1 MDIKDFEKAL
11 SAGEGYH
18 VEFKSW
24 KEAGGQKAC
33 VKLAVPELI
42 AFANADGGTV
52 YLGVEDKTGEVT
64 GCDDYD
70 CQNIIEAIYDKTR
83 PPLFVKAEE
92 IDYKGKIIIGLSVE
106 NDGIRYTTT
115 DGRCLRRLG
124 KNSKPYYPE
133 GMGNR
138 YSRSQRADFSSRI
151 LSDSTVNDIDLLAVY
166 DLKEKLSRRN
176 PDSTLA
182 QMEALPLLRD
192 LQLLVDDN
200 GVDRLNVAG
209 LLFVGKESS
218 IKALLP
224 QMEVIYLKYDER
236 NLEEYSA
243 RIDLRQPILKILD
256 RLTEKVKD
264 DNHIVNVQ
272 VGLFRLEIE
281 DYSEAVFQEALL
293 NALAHRDYESQ
304 GAVYVRRYP
313 DKIVIENPGGFPE
326 GISKYNI
333 ITHPSIPRNKLIA
346 ETLQHLKYV
355 QRTGQGVDII
365 YKDMVLTGKPYPEY
379 SVYND
384 AVKLVLHSQVEDFDF
399 VRFITQEQDKN
410 EQSLTLADLMIARH
424 LIEHKSI
431 SLKEAEELTQLD
443 ETQTQ
448 KSLRTLVNFGYVE
461 QNGKEYMLTAK
472 VYDALKGDIEYV
484 RDKVVTYIRAKEM
497 IKEYLIKAG
506 RINISTVQEL
516 CGFSHKQA
524 RAVLHKMQAEEI
536 IVIGAKGKYA
546 YYILKQGV

>member
-92 IDYKGKIIIGLSVE
+92 IDYKGKIVIGLSVE

-133 GMGNR
+133 EMGNR
-138 YSRSQRADFSSRI
+138 YSRSQSADFSSRI

-176 PDSTLA
+176 PDSSLA

-218 IKALLP
+218 IKSLLP

-313 DKIVIENPGGFPE
+313 NRIVIENPGGFPE

-410 EQSLTLADLMIARH
+410 EQSLTLADLMI
-424 LIEHKSI
+424 
-431 SLKEAEELTQLD
+431 
-443 ETQTQ
+443 
-448 KSLRTLVNFGYVE
+448 
-461 QNGKEYMLTAK
+461 
-472 VYDALKGDIEYV
+472 V
-484 RDKVVTYIRAKEM
+484 R
-497 IKEYLIKAG
+497 
-506 RINISTVQEL
+506 
-516 CGFSHKQA
+516 
-524 RAVLHKMQAEEI
+524 
-536 IVIGAKGKYA
+536 
-546 YYILKQGV
+546 

>member
-1 MDIKDFEKAL
+1 M
-11 SAGEGYH
+11 
-18 VEFKSW
+18 
-24 KEAGGQKAC
+24 
-33 VKLAVPELI
+33 
-42 AFANADGGTV
+42 
-52 YLGVEDKTGEVT
+52 
-64 GCDDYD
+64 
-70 CQNIIEAIYDKTR
+70 
-83 PPLFVKAEE
+83 
-92 IDYKGKIIIGLSVE
+92 
-106 NDGIRYTTT
+106 
-115 DGRCLRRLG
+115 
-124 KNSKPYYPE
+124 
-133 GMGNR
+133 
-138 YSRSQRADFSSRI
+138 
-151 LSDSTVNDIDLLAVY
+151 
-166 DLKEKLSRRN
+166 
-176 PDSTLA
+176 
-182 QMEALPLLRD
+182 LRD

-200 GVDRLNVAG
+200 GIERLNVAG

-224 QMEVIYLKYDER
+224 QVEVIYLKYDER

-272 VGLFRLEIE
+272 VGFFRLEIE

-313 DKIVIENPGGFPE
+313 NKIVIENPGGFPE

-448 KSLRTLVNFGYVE
+448 KSLRELIIFGYVE

-497 IKEYLIKAG
+497 IKEYLLKTG
-506 RINISTVQEL
+506 RINISTVKEL

-524 RAVLHKMQAEEI
+524 KAVLHNMQEEKI

-546 YYILKQGV
+546 YYILK